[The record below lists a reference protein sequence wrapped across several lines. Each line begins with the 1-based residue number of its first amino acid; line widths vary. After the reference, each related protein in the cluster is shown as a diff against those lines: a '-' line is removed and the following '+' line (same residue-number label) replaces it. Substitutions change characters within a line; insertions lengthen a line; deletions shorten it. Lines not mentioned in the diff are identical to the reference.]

1 MKRFNVINYNI
12 NRESIID
19 LPDIHHSLIIIPETL
34 YENSD
39 IISTNS
45 DNKSTIVVPT
55 FKIEEEEEEGEEE
68 EEEEEE
74 TVQSNDDQFVESND
88 KSREVNDEK
97 SKNFSDIDLCET
109 KQKNSFSAVRPSLT
123 IDTSSLPVS
132 HVNNEISSKRKHNFD
147 CLFYLKSNKIRLI
160 ILSLIIII
168 AVVIIVVVLVKK

>member
-39 IISTNS
+39 IISTDS

-55 FKIEEEEEEGEEE
+55 YKIKEEEEEGE

-88 KSREVNDEK
+88 ETKSREVNDEK
-97 SKNFSDIDLCET
+97 SKNFSDIDLCEI

-132 HVNNEISSKRKHNFD
+132 HVNNEISSKRKHNLD
-147 CLFYLKSNKIRLI
+147 CSFYLKSNKIRLI
-160 ILSLIIII
+160 IFSLIIII
-168 AVVIIVVVLVKK
+168 AIIIIVAVLVKK

>member
-55 FKIEEEEEEGEEE
+55 FKIEEKKKKKKKKKRYNQMM
-68 EEEEEE
+68 
-74 TVQSNDDQFVESND
+74 TNLLNQMINQ
-88 KSREVNDEK
+88 EK
-97 SKNFSDIDLCET
+97 
-109 KQKNSFSAVRPSLT
+109 
-123 IDTSSLPVS
+123 
-132 HVNNEISSKRKHNFD
+132 
-147 CLFYLKSNKIRLI
+147 
-160 ILSLIIII
+160 
-168 AVVIIVVVLVKK
+168 

>member
-55 FKIEEEEEEGEEE
+55 FKIEEEEEEGEE

-132 HVNNEISSKRKHNFD
+132 HVNNEISSKRKHDFD

-168 AVVIIVVVLVKK
+168 AVVVIVVVLVKK

>member
-132 HVNNEISSKRKHNFD
+132 HVNNEISSKRKHDFD